1 MLVVAWRLSISLAF
15 LMESAKLQEVFLFLL
30 AHPRQRR
37 NFFYSNLADAL
48 GYSTPGAFQRRSGGA
63 ALQGHGQRSH
73 VFPAGSRELALPAL
87 RAPTPAAAGSREAL
101 RADLPGNRLKGTN
114 LVYGNPRLICGSP
127 GRLRGEGEGGRPRS
141 GLARAARN
149 FWQLPGSG
157 PSP

>member
-15 LMESAKLQEVFLFLL
+15 PMESAKLQEVFFFLSLL

-37 NFFYSNLADAL
+37 NFFYSDLADDL
-48 GYSTPGAFQRRSGGA
+48 GHWRPGAFQRRSGGA
-63 ALQGHGQRSH
+63 ALRGHGQRSH
-73 VFPAGSRELALPAL
+73 VFPAGSRSVPGSSSAGSRGALPA
-87 RAPTPAAAGSREAL
+87 
-101 RADLPGNRLKGTN
+101 DLPHNRLKGTN
-114 LVYGNPRLICGSP
+114 LVYGNPRLICRSR
-127 GRLRGEGEGGRPRS
+127 GRLRGAGEGGRLRS